1 MVNCQL
7 ENDADDITTF
17 DEETLY
23 NDDASS
29 SIVDTGNI
37 NTNTRDVLAEIRRET
52 SDIYNRL
59 HSIEE
64 DTIFV
69 ETVAKSYPDLPL
81 LPNLRCGAWYTNPD
95 IATAVPAYFKSTDG
109 HFSNWSFNLRRPN
122 LHLLPLI
129 AERNGIVLVDSTRAG
144 KKIPDALSKTVPIW
158 CAVVNRALRIRY
170 PETRATDWDDKLYT
184 PPASVSA
191 QEHAQIALRIDK
203 WADDLSKSSYDL
215 PNLAH
220 PLRPL
225 WIAPATSNFPHVDL
239 SSCFPIICVS
249 ASKQISEGLERRSS
263 GFSYIQGS
271 ADDHEAWGMGL
282 TPDLFWRFRDELL
295 ITPRSRLPDLIST
308 LITTSATRLGRQATS
323 ISKSGGRLLLC
334 ANVDVAGQDFTCA
347 HLIITTSDTES
358 TLANPLKPVLVAR
371 TQAGKRGQHHFLST
385 ILPQSTAF
393 MQACLAKDQRVCV
406 SCDSGNDIAAGIVL
420 VALQLFFDEDGEYC
434 GEKKGRRANKKSL
447 HTRLEWIISDRPEV
461 NPSRSTLKRINEFL
475 LTPQA
480 GVSS

>member
-1 MVNCQL
+1 MN
-7 ENDADDITTF
+7 A
-17 DEETLY
+17 
-23 NDDASS
+23 
-29 SIVDTGNI
+29 
-37 NTNTRDVLAEIRRET
+37 NTRDALAEIRREA

-144 KKIPDALSKTVPIW
+144 KKISDALSKTVPIW
-158 CAVVNRALRIRY
+158 CAVVNRAIRIRY
-170 PETRATDWDDKLYT
+170 PRRKQLAGTTIL
-184 PPASVSA
+184 SA

-203 WADDLSKSSYDL
+203 WADDLSKSSYDV
-215 PNLAH
+215 PNLAR

-225 WIAPATSNFPHVDL
+225 WITPATSNFPDVDAL
-239 SSCFPIICVS
+239 SCFPIICVS
-249 ASKQISEGLERRSS
+249 ASKQISDGLERRSG

-282 TPDLFWRFRDELL
+282 TPDLFWRFHDELL
-295 ITPRSRLPDLIST
+295 TTPRSRLPGLIST
-308 LITTSATRLGRQATS
+308 LVTTSAARPGRQATC

-334 ANVDVAGQDFTCA
+334 ANGDVADEDPACA
-347 HLIITTSDTES
+347 HLIVTTSDAECTSLNPS
-358 TLANPLKPVLVAR
+358 TSVLVLKA
-371 TQAGKRGQHHFLST
+371 QAGKKGQHHFLST
-385 ILPQSTAF
+385 VLPQSIAF
-393 MQACLAKDQRVCV
+393 IRTCLSKDQRICV

-420 VALQLFFDEDGEYC
+420 VALQLFFGEDGEYC
-434 GEKKGRRANKKSL
+434 GEKKQQVVNKKTL

-475 LTPQA
+475 LTPQT
-480 GVSS
+480 VIS

>member
-1 MVNCQL
+1 MVNCPL
-7 ENDADDITTF
+7 ENDEDDISF
-17 DEETLY
+17 NEEAVY

-37 NTNTRDVLAEIRRET
+37 NANTRDALAEIRREA

-129 AERNGIVLVDSTRAG
+129 AERNVDSTRAG
-144 KKIPDALSKTVPIW
+144 KEIPDALSKTVPIW

-191 QEHAQIALRIDK
+191 QEYSQIALRIDK

-215 PNLAH
+215 PNLVR

-225 WIAPATSNFPHVDL
+225 WITPATSNFPVVDAL
-239 SSCFPIICVS
+239 SCFPIICVS

-323 ISKSGGRLLLC
+323 ISKLGGRLLLC
-334 ANVDVAGQDFTCA
+334 ANADVAGK
-347 HLIITTSDTES
+347 TS
-358 TLANPLKPVLVAR
+358 LARISLSPFQ
-371 TQAGKRGQHHFLST
+371 TQAGKKGRHHFLST
-385 ILPQSTAF
+385 VLPQSTAF
-393 MQACLAKDQRVCV
+393 VQACLAKDQRVCA

-434 GEKKGRRANKKSL
+434 GEKKGRMESPYA
-447 HTRLEWIISDRPEV
+447 P
-461 NPSRSTLKRINEFL
+461 
-475 LTPQA
+475 
-480 GVSS
+480 GVDHFGSSGG